1 MGKIKVD
8 LKGKTAIVTGAGK
21 GIGRSIALALA
32 ASGASVYAVSRTP
45 KDLDL
50 LKEEIE
56 KTCGKCSIAICDVK
70 SVEQIEEMIEQVYR
84 QTGIIDILVNSAGL
98 NIQAHTLD
106 VTEEQWDTIM
116 NTNLKG
122 AFFTSQAAARK
133 MKERRGGRIINIT
146 SQMAFVGYYKRVV
159 YCASKGGLTQATK
172 AMAVELAEFNIKVN
186 CIAPTFLKTPLTEPM
201 FKDQDFYNEVISRI
215 PLGKIGKPED
225 VAGAVLYL
233 ASDSADLVT
242 GSSILVDG
250 GWVAW

>member
-32 ASGASVYAVSRTP
+32 ASGAVVYAVSRTP

-133 MKERRGGRIINIT
+133 MKERREGRIINIT

>member
-1 MGKIKVD
+1 MGKINVD
-8 LKGKTAIVTGAGK
+8 LKGQIAIVTGAGK
-21 GIGRSIALALA
+21 GIGRAITLALA
-32 ASGASVYAVSRTP
+32 ASGAMVFAVSRTS
-45 KDLDL
+45 KDLEQ

-56 KTCGKCSIAICDVK
+56 KEGGKCSIAICDVQ
-70 SVEQIEEMIEQVYR
+70 SVKQIEGMVEQVYT
-84 QTGIIDILVNSAGL
+84 QAGKIDILVNSAGL

-122 AFFTSQAAARK
+122 AFFTSQAVARK
-133 MKERRGGRIINIT
+133 MKEQKEGRIISIT
-146 SQMAFVGYYKRVV
+146 SQMAFVGFYKRVA

-172 AMAVELAEFNIKVN
+172 AMAVELAEYNIKVN

-201 FKDQDFYNEVISRI
+201 FKDRDFYNEVISRI
-215 PLGKIGKPED
+215 PLGKIGTPED

-233 ASDSADLVT
+233 VSDSADLVT

>member
-32 ASGASVYAVSRTP
+32 ASGAVVYAVSRTP

-56 KTCGKCSIAICDVK
+56 KTGGKCSIAICDVK

-133 MKERRGGRIINIT
+133 MKERREGRIINIT
-146 SQMAFVGYYKRVV
+146 SQMAFVGYYKRVA

>member
-133 MKERRGGRIINIT
+133 MKERREGRIINIT